1 MNKTLYAA
9 LQNLNL
15 KEMDAVW
22 LHEPWVRCVHPG
34 WDILEGWEAVR
45 ESWQQM
51 FDVTESM
58 RITVRTQFIR
68 VEGSTAWICCR
79 ESISS
84 AAGGRSSSAQAQ
96 ATNIFEKRSGEWY
109 LVHHHAS
116 MLPPSRFRDPAGI

>member
-1 MNKTLYAA
+1 MTEQSSAMNPIKTHRAYTAA
-9 LQNLNL
+9 PH
-15 KEMDAVW
+15 A
-22 LHEPWVRCVHPG
+22 
-34 WDILEGWEAVR
+34 WEAVR
-45 ESWQQM
+45 DSWQQM

-58 RITVRTQFIR
+58 RITVRMQFIR